1 MPNAW
6 VEFVRQYARENNL
19 SYGCAISEASPAY
32 RKMKQEA
39 KLPKTPTK
47 KRITI
52 KKTKNNV
59 ENALNIL
66 KKMKEKED
74 DLLDQIHFYTYQ
86 YLAWSDSR
94 NDTPRRNK
102 YKEIKNKIK
111 EECGKSNSDCEE
123 VYDDIKCFFEKEF
136 DYYTMKVFLKILK
149 RFKMPNYKI
158 PTETNNN
165 KIKKNDEDYIK
176 EFAENND
183 MTIKEAVGQLKTVF
197 L

>member
-1 MPNAW
+1 
-6 VEFVRQYARENNL
+6 
-19 SYGCAISEASPAY
+19 
-32 RKMKQEA
+32 
-39 KLPKTPTK
+39 
-47 KRITI
+47 
-52 KKTKNNV
+52 
-59 ENALNIL
+59 
-66 KKMKEKED
+66 
-74 DLLDQIHFYTYQ
+74 
-86 YLAWSDSR
+86 LAWFDTR

-123 VYDDIKCFFEKEF
+123 VYDDIKYFFEKEF